1 MPKGILPSEH
11 RFNVVIHGV
20 QESQGDVPRYQ
31 RDKSD
36 LDKSL
41 DILTTMKADINSF
54 SIRDCFRLGKF
65 KKERTHPRPH
75 MVKLNRAVDVTSIL
89 SNRSRS
95 PTGVSI
101 KVDLTQEERRRDAL
115 LLAERWRL
123 LQSGVDKKL
132 TRIRFSDSY
141 VRGKKYGEVVD
152 GCFKLCGSQTPGNSF
167 SDPGVEPSSD
177 AAPHD
182 EPSN

>member
-1 MPKGILPSEH
+1 
-11 RFNVVIHGV
+11 
-20 QESQGDVPRYQ
+20 
-31 RDKSD
+31 
-36 LDKSL
+36 
-41 DILTTMKADINSF
+41 
-54 SIRDCFRLGKF
+54 
-65 KKERTHPRPH
+65 

-89 SNRSRS
+89 TNRSRS
-95 PTGVSI
+95 PKGVSI
-101 KVDLTQEERRRDAL
+101 TQEERCRDAL

-132 TRIRFSDSY
+132 IRIRFSGMY

-152 GCFKLCGSQTPGNSF
+152 GCLKFCKSQTPNHSF

-177 AAPHD
+177 AAPRD

>member
-1 MPKGILPSEH
+1 
-11 RFNVVIHGV
+11 
-20 QESQGDVPRYQ
+20 
-31 RDKSD
+31 
-36 LDKSL
+36 
-41 DILTTMKADINSF
+41 
-54 SIRDCFRLGKF
+54 
-65 KKERTHPRPH
+65 

-95 PTGVSI
+95 PKGVSI
-101 KVDLTQEERRRDAL
+101 KADLTQEERRRDAL

-132 TRIRFSDSY
+132 IKIRFSGLY

-152 GCFKLCGSQTPGNSF
+152 GCFKLCKSQTPNHSF

-177 AAPHD
+177 TAPRD